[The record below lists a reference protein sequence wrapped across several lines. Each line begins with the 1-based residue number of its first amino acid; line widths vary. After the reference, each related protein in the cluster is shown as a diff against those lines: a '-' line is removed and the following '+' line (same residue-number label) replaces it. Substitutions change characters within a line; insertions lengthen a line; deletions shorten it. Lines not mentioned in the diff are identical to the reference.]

1 MPIVRHSLAVLIL
14 SSLAWAG
21 FLLHES
27 LGRQA
32 SFLLIGGAAFGFVLQ
47 RARFCFFCM
56 LREWMEEG
64 QVQGVLGIIA
74 ALATGTLGYLVLF
87 GAWVPDPGAGFL
99 PPRAHIGPVSWV
111 VLAGGFIFGIGMSL
125 SGSCLSA
132 HLYRLGEGSWVSL
145 LALAGAV
152 AGFIAG
158 FMVWNRLWSITL
170 AEAEP
175 LWLPAQLGYA
185 GAGGV
190 QLAALA
196 GLAAWLMIRS
206 GGGSTSAEPVG
217 VKSLGDLW
225 SSVMVRRWPGWVGGS
240 AVGLIGTA
248 LYLRADPLGV
258 TAELS
263 RHSRDLGSALGLSP
277 ARLEGLDRLAGCI
290 VTETSQLIGNNGIFV
305 LATVAAALAAALFA
319 GQFRIERK
327 PPRTLVSALIGG
339 VFLGF
344 GSMIALGCSIGTLL
358 SGISALAWSG
368 WLFALA
374 MVAGIWISLPLRRR
388 ILG

>member
-1 MPIVRHSLAVLIL
+1 MPILRHILALLIL
-14 SSLAWAG
+14 SGLVWIG
-21 FLLHES
+21 LLLHES

-32 SFLLIGGAAFGFVLQ
+32 SFLVLGGAAFGFVLQ
-47 RARFCFFCM
+47 RSRFCFFCI

-64 QVQGVLGIIA
+64 EVRGVLGIIT
-74 ALATGTLGYLVLF
+74 ALAVGTLGYLVLF

-111 VLAGGFIFGIGMSL
+111 ILLGGLTFGIGMSL

-132 HLYRLGEGSWVSL
+132 HLYRLGEGSWMSL
-145 LALAGAV
+145 VALAGAV
-152 AGFIAG
+152 AGFILG
-158 FMVWNRLWSITL
+158 FSVWNRLWSLTL

-175 LWLPAQLGYA
+175 VWLPATLGYA
-185 GAGGV
+185 GAAAV
-190 QLAALA
+190 QLAVLA
-196 GLAAWLMIRS
+196 GLAVWLLSRLRP
-206 GGGSTSAEPVG
+206 A
-217 VKSLGDLW
+217 
-225 SSVMVRRWPGWVGGS
+225 SSPGAVQGYGIGEIWQRVMVRRWPAWVGGV

-263 RHSRDLGSALGLSP
+263 RHSRDLGSTLGLSP
-277 ARLEGLDRLAGCI
+277 ERLEGLDRLAGCI
-290 VTETSQLIGNNGIFV
+290 VSDTSQLIGNNGIFV
-305 LATVAAALAAALFA
+305 LAMVAAAFAAALLA
-319 GQFRIERK
+319 GQFRIEK
-327 PPRTLVSALIGG
+327 KHPRNMASSLIGG

-358 SGISALAWSG
+358 SGISALALTG

-374 MVAGIWISLPLRRR
+374 MVAGIWISLPLRRW
-388 ILG
+388 IL